1 MPDMP
6 KTLLTAP
13 AAMAL
18 AMAALM
24 PAAMPARAQN
34 APDSGASRLTASPLA
49 MTDSALANPAAP
61 PAQTYADLVDLA
73 LASPVVVK
81 AVIHRQ
87 TRLKPELSPG
97 LAPGTVR
104 LYIEADTAGVL
115 VGPVLGESLKF
126 LVDVPLDGAGKVPK
140 LKKLPMLLFGATV
153 PGKADELQLT
163 AADTM
168 FDWTETLDQSVR
180 AVLTALNAPDIP
192 PVITGVREAV
202 HVPGNLVGEGET
214 QVFFTTT
221 SGKPVSISVLRRPGE
236 PARWGV
242 SFTEIVDQ
250 AAQPPQRETLAWYR
264 LACGLPRA
272 IPDKASISATEADK
286 AQARADYRLV
296 LEQLGPCT
304 RNRPHA
310 GG

>member
-6 KTLLTAP
+6 KILLNAP
-13 AAMAL
+13 AAMVLAL
-18 AMAALM
+18 VAAG
-24 PAAMPARAQN
+24 PAATPAWGQN
-34 APDSGASRLTASPLA
+34 APNSGPSRLTASPVA
-49 MTDSALANPAAP
+49 MTDSAPAEAAAP

-73 LASPVVVK
+73 LASQVVVK
-81 AVIHRQ
+81 AVVHRQ
-87 TRLKPELSPG
+87 TRLKPEASPG
-97 LAPGTVR
+97 LAPGTAR

-126 LVDVPLDGAGKVPK
+126 LVDVPLDAAGKVPK

-153 PGKADELQLT
+153 PGKPDELQLT

-168 FDWTETLDQSVR
+168 FDWTESLDRRVR
-180 AVLTALNAPDIP
+180 AVLTALNAPDAP

-202 HVPGNLVGEGET
+202 HVPGNLVGEGKT
-214 QVFFTTT
+214 QVFFTTS

-250 AAQPPQRETLAWYR
+250 AAQPPQRESLAWYR

-272 IPDKASISATEADK
+272 IPDKAAISATEADK

-296 LEQLGPCT
+296 LDQLGPCA
-304 RNRPHA
+304 RNRH
-310 GG
+310 

>member
-1 MPDMP
+1 MPKMP
-6 KTLLTAP
+6 KTLPSTP

-18 AMAALM
+18 AMLAIL
-24 PAAMPARAQN
+24 PAATSASGQN
-34 APDSGASRLTASPLA
+34 APNSGLSRLTASPAA
-49 MTDSALANPAAP
+49 MADSALADPAVS

-73 LASPVVVK
+73 LASPVVAK

-87 TRLKPELSPG
+87 TRLKPEVSPG
-97 LAPGTVR
+97 LAPGTAR

-126 LVDVPLDGAGKVPK
+126 LVDVPLDQSGKVPK
-140 LKKLPMLLFGATV
+140 LKKLPVLLFGAAV
-153 PGKADELQLT
+153 PGKPDELQLT

-168 FDWTETLDQSVR
+168 FDWTETLDRRVR
-180 AVLTALNAPDIP
+180 AVLTALNAPDAP
-192 PVITGVREAV
+192 PVITGVREAA

-214 QVFFTTT
+214 QVFFTTS

-272 IPDKASISATEADK
+272 IPDKAAISATEADR
-286 AQARADYRLV
+286 AQAAADYRLV
-296 LEQLGPCT
+296 LDQLGPCA
-304 RNRPHA
+304 RNRPHP